1 MDYWLALSVLGS
13 WRRGMSGKG
22 HIHNLCPSTTPGMLQ
37 GRGPIKHRS
46 QRGLGYSE
54 EHRLLMDYVTRHKR
68 SRSRGDG
75 LSRHNSRSRRSSP
88 TTLGGLVDK
97 AQDKVES
104 FLSPERARD
113 KDDGRRRR
121 HRHEKGSRSLS
132 RGRYSDSDSDD
143 YYRRR

>member
-1 MDYWLALSVLGS
+1 MKSKCGIHEFCKGKTQLRTIPIVVLDPQDS
-13 WRRGMSGKG
+13 KD
-22 HIHNLCPSTTPGMLQ
+22 
-37 GRGPIKHRS
+37 
-46 QRGLGYSE
+46 
-54 EHRLLMDYVTRHKR
+54 LLTDCGIRHKR
-68 SRSRGDG
+68 SRSRGEG

-104 FLSPERARD
+104 FLSPERARE
-113 KDDGRRRR
+113 KDDARRRR

>member
-1 MDYWLALSVLGS
+1 
-13 WRRGMSGKG
+13 
-22 HIHNLCPSTTPGMLQ
+22 MLQ
-37 GRGPIKHRS
+37 GKDPIKHHS
-46 QRGLGYSE
+46 HCVLGHSREYT
-54 EHRLLMDYVTRHKR
+54 LLTDCGIRHKR
-68 SRSRGDG
+68 SRSRGEG

-104 FLSPERARD
+104 FLSPERARE
-113 KDDGRRRR
+113 KDDARRRR